1 MFETLSSELAGSP
14 TQAWPVL
21 FVRLGGAVLLC
32 GIIGFERESK
42 DRPAG
47 LRTHMLVGLAAS
59 VYCLLM
65 LDLLGRAA
73 DYPDPVRVDPV
84 RIIEAVTSGVA
95 FLAAGMIIFARGKVR
110 GLTTGASLWL
120 SASVGLACGL
130 GLWAIAA
137 LTTLLSLLIMRL
149 VRIAEAKAGLKET
162 SGKSDGEQAAS

>member
-1 MFETLSSELAGSP
+1 MFETLLNELANSP

-21 FVRLGGAVLLC
+21 IVRLGGAVVLC
-32 GIIGFERESK
+32 GLIGFERESQ

-59 VYCLLM
+59 VYCMLM
-65 LDLLGRAA
+65 LELLDRAA

-95 FLAAGMIIFARGKVR
+95 FLAAGMIIFASGKVR

-130 GLWAIAA
+130 GLWAIAS
-137 LTTLLSLLIMRL
+137 LTTLLSLLIMRV
-149 VRIAEAKAGLKET
+149 VRAVEARAGFK
-162 SGKSDGEQAAS
+162 KKDGED